1 MKDVKKA
8 IRYSCEDIN
17 SGNISG
23 QGICVAVLDT
33 GECVIILQSSPA
45 KEVSCIFIKGKKSNK
60 DSLHAKPV
68 ACDSCMEQSS
78 RKVKQQR
85 NQQRK
90 QEYHSGISMQCL
102 TKKCNLSLYAVRKII
117 YQK

>member
-1 MKDVKKA
+1 MQKK
-8 IRYSCEDIN
+8 IKN
-17 SGNISG
+17 G
-23 QGICVAVLDT
+23 QIGPLTVTKKFRELHSFSKF
-33 GECVIILQSSPA
+33 LLR
-45 KEVSCIFIKGKKSNK
+45 IFIKGKKSNK

>member
-1 MKDVKKA
+1 METYPGREFVLRCLILGNVLLYCKA
-8 IRYSCEDIN
+8 HQR
-17 SGNISG
+17 
-23 QGICVAVLDT
+23 
-33 GECVIILQSSPA
+33 